1 MRNNRTDAKRLMQN
15 VSWALILALMA
26 ASGGCAYRRPAGMAP
41 SRQGLR
47 LVAKSPEAY
56 VLRLRIGEP
65 HDYRVPV
72 DGRVTLDVPGYGV
85 PCDVYLLNK
94 IRIRRGA
101 NPFSAKTL
109 EIIVAGKVTRQL
121 SLKEIATLPT
131 DAEGYH
137 LLTAN

>member
-1 MRNNRTDAKRLMQN
+1 M
-15 VSWALILALMA
+15 W
-26 ASGGCAYRRPAGMAP
+26 GPAGMAP

-131 DAEGYH
+131 TMISSVFALKG
-137 LLTAN
+137 